1 MKNTF
6 NHTIKFI
13 ILVQL
18 VLYFYLFI
26 HYDIIHFNYISLIS
40 SLLYIPFAIIILKY
54 EIDRKTIYFG
64 LTVAILIRI
73 LFINNFPL
81 GSDDIYRYIWDG
93 KVQYNGINPYLYPP
107 DASQL
112 SHLSSEMLP
121 DKVNFPDMKT
131 IYFPLSQWLFYTAYL
146 ISGESVWGLKLLMI
160 LFEIITMASTLYLLK
175 LRGLNFSFV
184 LLYALCPLI
193 LIHIGIDAHLDG
205 YGFTFFALF
214 LFFYLQSA
222 QKNRWCKIISLIF
235 LGFALSI
242 KPAFLIALPAIFWY
256 ETDVKR
262 KIIYPLIPV
271 AILGIQ
277 FIPYLSTPDLFQAL
291 QKFAR
296 NWTFNG
302 SIFNIINAF
311 LEHNQK
317 SRLIC
322 LILYAISF
330 AAYYLFMKR
339 RKIEIDLYYTYLLLL
354 LFSPVVHPW
363 YIGWLIVLLPVV
375 PRLSGIFYASLSST
389 TIITVMNYQLYGYWK
404 EYPLLLVVEY
414 LPVLIFLMHDL
425 IFVDGRNIDSKN

>member
-1 MKNTF
+1 MKNTLD
-6 NHTIKFI
+6 HTIKLI
-13 ILVQL
+13 ILIQL

-40 SLLYIPFAIIILKY
+40 SLLYFPFAIIILKY
-54 EIDRKTIYFG
+54 KIDRKTIYFG
-64 LTVAILIRI
+64 LTAAVLIRI

-107 DASQL
+107 NASQL
-112 SHLSSEMLP
+112 NHLTSTIIP
-121 DKVNFPDMKT
+121 GKVNFPEMKT
-131 IYFPLSQWLFYTAYL
+131 IYFPLSQWLFYLGYS
-146 ISGESVWGLKLLMI
+146 ISGEEVWGLKLLML
-160 LFEIITMASTLYLLK
+160 LFEMITVTGTLFLLK
-175 LRGLNFSFV
+175 IREMSAGYV

-205 YGFTFFALF
+205 YGFTFFILF
-214 LFFYLQSA
+214 LLFYLKPA
-222 QKNRWCKIISLIF
+222 DKNAIRKIISLIF
-235 LGFALSI
+235 LGFALSV
-242 KPAFLIALPAIFWY
+242 KPAFLIALPAIFLY
-256 ETDVKR
+256 ESDIKR
-262 KIIYPLIPV
+262 KIIFPLIPV
-271 AILGIQ
+271 FILAIQ

-291 QKFAR
+291 LKFAR

-302 SIFNIINAF
+302 SIFNVINVF

-330 AAYYLFMKR
+330 TAYYFFMKR
-339 RKIEIDLYYTYLLLL
+339 RKIEFDLYYTYLLLL

-375 PRLSGIFYASLSST
+375 PRLSGIFYAALSSI
-389 TIITVMNYQLYGYWK
+389 TIITVINYQLYGLWQ
-404 EYPLLLVVEY
+404 EYPLLIFIEY
-414 LPVLIFLMHDL
+414 IPVIIFLTGELIFYNGGK
-425 IFVDGRNIDSKN
+425 IYYKN